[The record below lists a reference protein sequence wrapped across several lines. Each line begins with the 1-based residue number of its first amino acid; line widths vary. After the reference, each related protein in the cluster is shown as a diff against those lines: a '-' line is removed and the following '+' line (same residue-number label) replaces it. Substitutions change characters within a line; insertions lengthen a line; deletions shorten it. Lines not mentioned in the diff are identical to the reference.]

1 MTRLD
6 NFRVAVSSDGG
17 ATWVNLI
24 NSSDD
29 WEYWLNNRYLL
40 ENCVTLSNQEQLRAI
55 AEDADASLLE
65 AAVDDVCLVGIIEVP
80 PPPQELTIYYLPG
93 TNEYSFHWQPSPG
106 AGLYTLCSGAE
117 PDGPF
122 DFEEDSTSD
131 TTLTRSATGSLKRF
145 YVVVA
150 SEGVVASR
158 TGSGVPT
165 KLPLR

>member
-1 MTRLD
+1 MTGLD
-6 NFRVAVSSDGG
+6 SFRVAVSSDGG

-29 WEYWLNNRYLL
+29 WEYWRNDRFLL
-40 ENCVTLSNQEQLRAI
+40 ENYITLSNQIQLRAI
-55 AEDADASLLE
+55 AEDLDASLIE
-65 AAVDDVCLVGIIEVP
+65 AAVDDVCLVGIIEFP
-80 PPPQELTIYYLPG
+80 PPPDGLTIYYLPG
-93 TNEYSFHWQPSPG
+93 TNEYSFHWRSSPG
-106 AGLYTLCSGAE
+106 AGLYTLYSGAE

-158 TGSGVPT
+158 TGSGGPT
-165 KLPLR
+165 KLPVR